1 MIYKENDLQNKNK
14 GRFTLKTIIKKVLD
28 VSVYIFAVISNIVL
42 IWIILSTLDISFTN
56 TYEGSKNKNYNLFS
70 LSQKIN
76 KNENYKGEIL

>member
-56 TYEGSKNKNYNLFS
+56 TYSDRKNKNYNLFS

>member
-1 MIYKENDLQNKNK
+1 M
-14 GRFTLKTIIKKVLD
+14 KTIIKKVLD

-56 TYEGSKNKNYNLFS
+56 TYSDNKNKNYNLFS

>member
-1 MIYKENDLQNKNK
+1 
-14 GRFTLKTIIKKVLD
+14 LKTIIKKVLD

-42 IWIILSTLDISFTN
+42 IWIILSTLDISFTS
-56 TYEGSKNKNYNLFS
+56 TYSDSKNKNYNLFS